1 MAIHPAFPVVTCIIL
16 VALPMLCFCWL
27 ARMRINRRDCGKLSN
42 IESLLRLRKVQINL
56 IDIAPPLSMPGR
68 NQNDYNRL
76 VIHAAGLDK
85 RIARYAYQTISLLE
99 INCFE
104 IFRVFNVNN

>member
-1 MAIHPAFPVVTCIIL
+1 
-16 VALPMLCFCWL
+16 
-27 ARMRINRRDCGKLSN
+27 
-42 IESLLRLRKVQINL
+42 
-56 IDIAPPLSMPGR
+56 MPGR